1 MVAMKSAYPGIALP
15 TFVTCRVSASFERYI
30 LILVLLCAPGTQA
43 GGLWLNEFGDF
54 SGGRASA
61 GAAAGTDDAATIIH
75 NPASATRLDSKQLFI
90 AAGLLAPRAKFE
102 TQYSNPVNGFINP
115 GDAGRSEPFGS
126 IAYTQDLSDSPWSTG
141 FYITAPAGAK
151 LKYGSTWSGR
161 YQAEDVFFVIATA
174 ASSLSYA
181 ATDQLSL
188 GFALQVYYADLKI
201 TSAVPRASPAQP
213 DGRATVDGT
222 DVGFGF
228 SAGALYEFSE
238 RYRLGITYQSEL
250 KPDFGG
256 SIKLRFPTS
265 PPPESSD
272 LQVAANTELV
282 MAEYLRLALHHSINQ
297 DWSVDLTL
305 GWDNWSAL
313 KNVLLSTQVGSLG
326 IPTKWRDTY
335 HYAIGAQYRLTP
347 QWTFTSGIA
356 YDTNPVSAQ
365 KRTAQRPVD
374 RQIRMAVGARYAVN
388 TQLNFGGYINY
399 IDLGKA
405 RIETSAFG
413 GKFVE
418 NDVWQLMVNVSW
430 LF

>member
-1 MVAMKSAYPGIALP
+1 MAIA
-15 TFVTCRVSASFERYI
+15 
-30 LILVLLCAPGTQA
+30 VLCTPCAQA

-75 NPASATRLDSKQLFI
+75 NPASATRLENKHLFV
-90 AAGLLAPRAKFE
+90 AAGVLAPSAKFE
-102 TQYSNPVNGFINP
+102 TQYSNPLNGFINP

-126 IAYTQDLSDSPWSTG
+126 VAYTHRLTDSRWTAG
-141 FYITAPAGAK
+141 FYATAPAGAN
-151 LKYGSTWSGR
+151 LKYGSNWSGR
-161 YQAEDVFFVIATA
+161 YQAEDVFFVIATV
-174 ASSLSYA
+174 ASTLSYA
-181 ATDQLSL
+181 VNEQLSF
-188 GFALQVYYADLKI
+188 GAALQVYYADLKL
-201 TSAVPRASPAQP
+201 TSAVPRPNPTQP

-228 SAGALYEFSE
+228 SAGVLYEFSK
-238 RYRLGITYQSEL
+238 RSRLGLAYQSEL

-256 SIKLRFPTS
+256 SIKLKFPTS
-265 PPPESSD
+265 PPPDSGD
-272 LQVAANTELV
+272 LQVAANTELI
-282 MAEYLRLALHHSINQ
+282 MAEYLRLALHHSINKA
-297 DWSVDLTL
+297 WSADLTL

-313 KNVLLSTQVGSLG
+313 KNVLLSTQAGSLG

-335 HYAIGAQYRLTP
+335 HYALGAQYRLTP
-347 QWTFTSGIA
+347 RWTLTAGLA

-374 RQIRMAVGARYAVN
+374 RQIRLATGARYKWHE
-388 TQLNFGGYINY
+388 QLTLGGYVNY

-418 NDVWQLMVNVSW
+418 NNVWQIMLNASW
-430 LF
+430 QF